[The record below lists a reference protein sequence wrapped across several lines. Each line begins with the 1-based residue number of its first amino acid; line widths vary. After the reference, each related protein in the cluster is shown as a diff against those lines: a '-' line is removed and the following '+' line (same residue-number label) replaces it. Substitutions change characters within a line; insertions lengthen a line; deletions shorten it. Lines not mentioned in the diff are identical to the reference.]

1 MGMRIKHRDS
11 VPQIDPTAWIA
22 PNAVVSG
29 KVVVGPRSRIL
40 YGVVL
45 TAEGRADL
53 QIGSDCVIM
62 EQAVWRASGQF
73 SLRVGDSTL
82 VGPHAYLSGCTIGPS
97 CFIATG
103 AMVFNGAV
111 LGEGSTVALGG
122 IVHINTT
129 LPRNSWIPIG
139 HIAVG
144 KPGEVFSPDQ
154 STAVHEKIGQTGFP
168 TYVFGLQTENRHRSE
183 INREIA
189 CQYSRAL
196 QVHQHDEILSDD

>member
-1 MGMRIKHRDS
+1 MRVKHREN

-29 KVVVGPRSRIL
+29 RVVVGPRSRIL
-40 YGVVL
+40 YGAVL
-45 TAEGRADL
+45 TAEGRAEL
-53 QIGSDCVIM
+53 RVGRDCVIM
-62 EQAVWRASGQF
+62 EQAVLRASGRF
-73 SLRVGDSTL
+73 SLTVGDSTL
-82 VGPHAYLSGCTIGPS
+82 IGPHAYLSGCTIGPS

-103 AMVFNGAV
+103 AMVFNGSS

-122 IVHINTT
+122 IVHIGTT
-129 LPRNSWIPIG
+129 MPRDSWIPIG

-144 KPGEVFSPDQ
+144 HPGEVFSPDQ
-154 STAVHEKIGQTGFP
+154 STAIHEKIGRTGFP
-168 TYVFGLQTENRHRSE
+168 TYVFGLQSEGRHRGE

-196 QVHQHDEILSDD
+196 QAHQHDEILSDD

>member
-1 MGMRIKHRDS
+1 MRIKHRDS

-29 KVVVGPRSRIL
+29 KVVVGPGSRIL
-40 YGVVL
+40 YGAVL
-45 TAEGRADL
+45 TAEGRAEL
-53 QIGSDCVIM
+53 KIGSDCVIM
-62 EQAVWRASGQF
+62 EQAVLRASGRF
-73 SLRVGDSTL
+73 SLSVGDGTL
-82 VGPHAYLSGCTIGPS
+82 VGPHAYLSGCKIGPS

-103 AMVFNGAV
+103 AMVFNGAF

-129 LPRNSWIPIG
+129 LPTESWIPIG

-144 KPGEVFSPDQ
+144 QPGEVFSPDR
-154 STAVHEKIGQTGFP
+154 STAIHEKIGRTGFP
-168 TYVFGLQTENRHRSE
+168 TYVFGLEAEGRHRGE

-189 CQYSRAL
+189 RQYSRAL
-196 QVHQHDEILSDD
+196 QAHQYDEILSDD